1 VKGNGRFADKLPIVS
16 SLIAQS
22 NQRWEYPYSNSTP
35 TLSVCVGV
43 VSYQYW
49 LLVSN
54 DIWLAVE
61 RYNGSSEKAKY
72 KETVKNI
79 YNATDSIT
87 VEDYT

>member
-1 VKGNGRFADKLPIVS
+1 LAN
-16 SLIAQS
+16 
-22 NQRWEYPYSNSTP
+22 
-35 TLSVCVGV
+35 
-43 VSYQYW
+43 
-49 LLVSN
+49 N

-79 YNATDSIT
+79 YNATSPIN